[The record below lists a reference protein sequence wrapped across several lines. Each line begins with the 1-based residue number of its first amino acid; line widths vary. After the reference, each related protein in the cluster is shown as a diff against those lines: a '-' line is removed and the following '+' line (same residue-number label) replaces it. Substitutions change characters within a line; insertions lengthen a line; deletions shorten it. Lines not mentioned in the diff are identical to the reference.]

1 VKKTDHCPL
10 LTHVAITE
18 RKYGYLIALEGDIPA
33 QRWRANDWD
42 SAIFKEAGIK
52 LDVEVRN
59 WTVGDP
65 GAGVGIVDWN
75 KYNTTMS
82 PSLLR

>member
-1 VKKTDHCPL
+1 MRKTDHCPL

-18 RKYGYLIALEGDIPA
+18 RKDGYLIALEGDIPT
-33 QRWRANDWD
+33 QRWRPNDWD

-59 WTVGDP
+59 WIAGSP
-65 GAGVGIVDWN
+65 GAGVGIVG
-75 KYNTTMS
+75 
-82 PSLLR
+82 